1 MVIFKRKNRMLDTF
15 WDTLSE
21 DLKQEFERDY
31 SAWNSFSG
39 DRERIIAMNLFIS
52 EFKERE
58 QRGEYQQFFE
68 EGFRRVIDHYDSL
81 MNGFR
86 EEIGGA
92 VRNVEGRV
100 INIEERVTQIK
111 ATAQDSLNTRML
123 EANNPVTSE
132 PRNFVMPVTTTGS
145 CRYDKEKGPQDCMRY
160 VEREGGTYAS
170 CTVADQ
176 IRRKQILPNF
186 LTSVFEKTGCPSD
199 WYIARCDYLDKKEIK
214 TS

>member
-1 MVIFKRKNRMLDTF
+1 MVIFKRKNRMLDIF
-15 WDTLSE
+15 WDTLPG

-52 EFKERE
+52 ELKERE
-58 QRGEYQQFFE
+58 YQKFFE
-68 EGFRRVIDHYDSL
+68 DDFRRVVDHYDSL
-81 MNGFR
+81 MKGFR

-111 ATAQDSLNTRML
+111 AAAQDSLNTRML
-123 EANNPVTSE
+123 EANNHLVPEARPE
-132 PRNFVMPVTTTGS
+132 PTRVFTPVTTTGP
-145 CRYDKEKGPQDCMRY
+145 CQYDKDRGPQDCMRY
-160 VEREGGTYAS
+160 VERVNGTYAS
-170 CTVADQ
+170 CTVADK

-199 WYIARCDYLDKKEIK
+199 WYITRCNYLDNKEIK
-214 TS
+214 IS

>member
-1 MVIFKRKNRMLDTF
+1 MAIFKRKNRMLDTF
-15 WDTLSE
+15 WDTLPRN
-21 DLKQEFERDY
+21 LKEEFEGTY
-31 SAWNSFSG
+31 AIWGSFSG
-39 DRERIIAMNLFIS
+39 DRERVAAMDSFIS
-52 EFKERE
+52 ELKERE
-58 QRGEYQQFFE
+58 QREEYQKFFE
-68 EGFRRVIDHYDSL
+68 EGFRRVVDHYDSL
-81 MNGFR
+81 MKGIR

-100 INIEERVTQIK
+100 IQIE
-111 ATAQDSLNTRML
+111 AAQSSLNTRML
-123 EANNPVTSE
+123 EARNPVNNPPVPE
-132 PRNFVMPVTTTGS
+132 PRNFVMPVTTTGP

-160 VEREGGTYAS
+160 VEREGGTYTS

-199 WYIARCDYLDKKEIK
+199 WYITRCDYLDNKEIK